1 MQTLCYLRNG
11 KIKINE
17 IVIENR
23 ERTDELAPL
32 ALPVAGAIAG
42 VGLSALEIAQQYG
55 EYKDMV
61 RKAKAMPKGPDRQKA
76 LDAAENYY
84 DEKRNAALA
93 SMATGVVA
101 GATLGPVAGAA
112 GKVVGKVAGKVAG
125 RAFDPLKSIWKRV
138 TGKGGKID
146 PDKVEDA
153 QKSLDNYFAD
163 PNVQKQIQKVA
174 NQNPTGPASKIPP
187 KPLKADPTDRI
198 VPGNGV
204 KPPKSTLGK
213 IVSGAGKVRDTA
225 AATTA
230 TGTTGAVSALQG
242 PEKRLANQKRRADTK
257 PRNVTTALP
266 GLN

>member
-1 MQTLCYLRNG
+1 M
-11 KIKINE
+11 KINE

-32 ALPVAGAIAG
+32 ALPVIGA
-42 VGLSALEIAQQYG
+42 VGGFGLTALELAQQYG

-61 RKAKAMPKGPDRQKA
+61 RKAKAMPEGPDRQKA

-84 DEKRNAALA
+84 DEKSNAALA

-101 GATLGPVAGAA
+101 GATLGPVGGLAGRQL
-112 GKVVGKVAGKVAG
+112 GKVAG
-125 RAFDPLKSIWKRV
+125 RAFDPLKNIWKRV
-138 TGKGGKID
+138 TGKDGKID

-187 KPLKADPTDRI
+187 KPLKADPADKIIPST
-198 VPGNGV
+198 PGKKV
-204 KPPKSTLGK
+204 EPPKSTLGK
-213 IVSGAGKVRDTA
+213 IVSGAGTVRDTA

-242 PEKRLANQKRRADTK
+242 SEKRLANQKRRADTK

>member
-1 MQTLCYLRNG
+1 M
-11 KIKINE
+11 KINE

-32 ALPVAGAIAG
+32 ALPVIGAVGGG
-42 VGLSALEIAQQYG
+42 VLTALELAQQYG

-61 RKAKAMPKGPDRQKA
+61 RKAKAMPEGPDRQKA

-84 DEKRNAALA
+84 DEKSNAALA

-101 GATLGPVAGAA
+101 GATLGPAGGFVGRQLGKAA
-112 GKVVGKVAGKVAG
+112 TKYGI
-125 RAFDPLKSIWKRV
+125 DPLKTMYNKIFK
-138 TGKGGKID
+138 KGKID

-174 NQNPTGPASKIPP
+174 NQNPTGPTSKIPP
-187 KPLKADPTDRI
+187 KPLKADPADKIIPST
-198 VPGNGV
+198 PGKKV
-204 KPPKSTLGK
+204 EPPKSTLGK
-213 IVSGAGKVRDTA
+213 IVSGAGTVRDTA

-242 PEKRLANQKRRADTK
+242 SEKRLANQKRRADTK

>member
-1 MQTLCYLRNG
+1 M
-11 KIKINE
+11 KINE

-32 ALPVAGAIAG
+32 LIPVAGAIAG
-42 VGLSALEIAQQYG
+42 AGLSALELAQQYG

-84 DEKRNAALA
+84 DEKYNTALVSLGVGAA
-93 SMATGVVA
+93 A
-101 GATLGPVAGAA
+101 GATMGPVGGFVGRQLGKAA
-112 GKVVGKVAGKVAG
+112 TK
-125 RAFDPLKSIWKRV
+125 AFDPLKSIWKKV

-146 PDKVEDA
+146 PDKVADT

-187 KPLKADPTDRI
+187 KPLAADPKDRI
-198 VPGNGV
+198 IRADPVE
-204 KPPKSTLGK
+204 PPKSTSGKLG
-213 IVSGAGKVRDTA
+213 SAALTARDTA

-230 TGTTGAVSALQG
+230 TGTTGAISALQG
-242 PEKRLANQKRRADTK
+242 SKKRLANQKRRADTT
-257 PRNVTTALP
+257 PRGDNSLIPSNTQNYAP
-266 GLN
+266 SPYAPRR